1 MRSYSDYYEKKLYP
15 LQDGVLKCV
24 EECRTDFFLT
34 GGTALSR
41 AYYGH
46 RYSDDLSFFVCA
58 DENFKSEV
66 ESVLKALAENEFHWH
81 EDEDFV
87 FAAEISILLLSP
99 AMITPKPL

>member
-1 MRSYSDYYEKKLYP
+1 MRSSSDYYEKKLYP

-41 AYYGH
+41 VFYDH
-46 RYSDDLSFFVCA
+46 RYSDDLDFFVCA

-66 ESVLKALAENEFHWH
+66 E
-81 EDEDFV
+81 
-87 FAAEISILLLSP
+87 
-99 AMITPKPL
+99 